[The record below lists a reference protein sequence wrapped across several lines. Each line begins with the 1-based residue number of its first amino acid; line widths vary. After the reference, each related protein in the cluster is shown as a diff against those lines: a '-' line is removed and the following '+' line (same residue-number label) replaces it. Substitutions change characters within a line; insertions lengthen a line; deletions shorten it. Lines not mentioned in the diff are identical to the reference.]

1 MKIII
6 AATKACNHRPILEEQ
21 LKDAG
26 LKYEVMYFEDH
37 PELVETYQIKTSPLF
52 IVDDEVV
59 SVGLP
64 GEKKIME
71 LKNQV
76 QNNNKNGH

>member
-6 AATKACNHRPILEEQ
+6 AATKTCNHRPILEEQ
-21 LKDAG
+21 LQDAG
-26 LKYEVMYFEDH
+26 LQYEVLYFEDH
-37 PELVETYQIKTSPLF
+37 PELMDTYHIKTSPLF

-71 LKNQV
+71 LKTKIQSG
-76 QNNNKNGH
+76 NKNGH